1 MLLSTFELLLKPI
14 TPTPGTISGSDRGIL
29 QGYFLNISNPNNS
42 NLRIRLRYNLTATS
56 PPVNPSQ
63 LLPILDIS
71 GSNDFSIPLVADGLN
86 RFRYDFVLNAGD
98 TALAI
103 LQPDIRNL
111 NPATD
116 NLEVRGYVE
125 VFFLLSFF
133 PFPGSPPT
141 RQLLVT
147 PEHRGTFLPS
157 PNESEN
163 EEFDQLI
170 VSLPTSTGASL
181 LNVDSIFNPIFET
194 PTPIPNPLPQP
205 TIPTGS
211 VSNNNGSNI
220 EQAETWQQILS
231 VMAQKI
237 DSLETRLS
245 SEKT

>member
-14 TPTPGTISGSDRGIL
+14 TPTPGTISGSNRGIL
-29 QGYFLNISNPNNS
+29 QGYFLNISNPNS
-42 NLRIRLRYNLTATS
+42 FTVRVRLRYNLTSTTT
-56 PPVNPSQ
+56 PVDPSQ
-63 LLPILDIS
+63 LLPILDVN
-71 GSNDFSIPLVADGLN
+71 GSNNFSIPLVADGSN
-86 RFRYDFVLNAGD
+86 RFRYDFILNAGN

-111 NPATD
+111 DPATA
-116 NLEVRGYVE
+116 NLEIRGYVE
-125 VFFLLSFF
+125 VFFLSSFF
-133 PFPGSPPT
+133 PFPGSMPT

-157 PNESEN
+157 PDGGGN
-163 EEFDQLI
+163 EFDQLI

-181 LNVDSIFNPIFET
+181 LNVDSIFDPIFEL

-205 TIPTGS
+205 TMPTAS
-211 VSNNNGSNI
+211 VSNGNSSNI
-220 EQAETWQQILS
+220 EQADTLQILS

-237 DSLETRLS
+237 DSLETRLI